1 MSQDSLLANMSYDS
15 WKSSVDP
22 KVKGSWNLHECCPT
36 DLDFFILLASVA
48 GIAGL
53 RGQSNYAAGNTFM
66 DSLAKYRNA
75 HGRKAVAL
83 DLGAML
89 SEGLLAENAT
99 LRDRV
104 LASGN
109 LIPITQDML
118 FALLDHF
125 CNPHL
130 EFPSQSQCQAVI
142 GIETPANIRAKGHEE
157 DGWLYA
163 PLFRHLWQ
171 IEGTAEESVT
181 AAVEAKADFKK
192 LLATASTLPEAGS
205 IITQAIVAKLSR
217 SLSVLKDHVD
227 LAKPMHSYGFDSLL
241 AVELRTWLGR
251 EFGADVPIFELMG
264 GTSFTAVGISAAEKS
279 RFFSTGWGG
288 GRSRRLSGGMEP

>member
-1 MSQDSLLANMSYDS
+1 MSYDS
-15 WKSSVDP
+15 WKTSIDP
-22 KVKGSWNLHECCPT
+22 KVGGSWNLHECCPT

-48 GIAGL
+48 GIAGM

-66 DSLAKYRNA
+66 DSLARYRNA
-75 HGRKAVAL
+75 HGQKAVAL

-89 SEGLLAENAT
+89 SEGLLAENTT

-109 LIPITQDML
+109 LIPITQDMF

-125 CNPHL
+125 CDPRL

-157 DGWLYA
+157 DSWLHT

-171 IEGTAEESVT
+171 VEGTAEQSVAT
-181 AAVEAKADFKK
+181 SEEKIDFKR
-192 LLATASTLPEAGS
+192 LLVTASTLPEAGS

-217 SLSVLKDHVD
+217 SLSMLQDNVD
-227 LAKPMHSYGFDSLL
+227 LAKPMHSYGVDSLL
-241 AVELRTWLGR
+241 AVELRTWLGK
-251 EFGADVPIFELMG
+251 EFGADIPIFELMG
-264 GTSFTAVGISAAEKS
+264 GTSFIAVGLTVAGKS
-279 RFFSTGWGG
+279 RFRQATWDSH
-288 GRSRRLSGGMEP
+288 S